1 MMSST
6 PGLLLAGQNLEGNFK
21 SRLCPDSNG
30 KWLERFE
37 IFTKNLQR
45 SQSII
50 KESKDNNI

>member
-21 SRLCPDSNG
+21 SRLSNG